1 MSKPR
6 TVSGLEK
13 ARRALRRSGATETQ
27 VREHEAELLRDVLQA
42 AGIGSIPTDYV
53 VDRIAELEAL

>member
-13 ARRALRRSGATETQ
+13 ARRALRRAGATEVQ
-27 VREHEAELLRDVLQA
+27 VRQYETELLRDVLQA

-53 VDRIAELEAL
+53 VGRITDLEAR